1 MSSCCTGDCE
11 QKGLEWR
18 KVRKLQVLQEEMKLE
33 LSEMEAV
40 VSDSLQHEAYSRD
53 DVLEILS
60 EELESE
66 SLSEMTK
73 TMQSFQLYKRA
84 THVFQEASRMF
95 TFRNTANSGSDHA
108 TAVRLN
114 MYS

>member
-66 SLSEMTK
+66 SLSEMIK
-73 TMQSFQLYKRA
+73 TMQSFQLYK
-84 THVFQEASRMF
+84 
-95 TFRNTANSGSDHA
+95 
-108 TAVRLN
+108 
-114 MYS
+114 

>member
-1 MSSCCTGDCE
+1 MECRLAAQVIAK
-11 QKGLEWR
+11 QKGLEWK
-18 KVRKLQVLQEEMKLE
+18 KVRKLLVLQEEMKLE

-53 DVLEILS
+53 DILEISS

-73 TMQSFQLYKRA
+73 TMQSFRLYK
-84 THVFQEASRMF
+84 
-95 TFRNTANSGSDHA
+95 
-108 TAVRLN
+108 
-114 MYS
+114 